1 MPSFFLKSLYELY
14 IIIDPR
20 IRYWKYITLNI
31 KHEREREREMLHVH
45 ALFVRTQFTFRQ
57 RRLSLGRCE
66 HKLDAPCPLH
76 ADHLLPTCNYGRFHR
91 TLKSVARSWQS
102 VCRSRVAC
110 RSRLVIAQILYPDVG
125 DLSKTLLRLWW
136 KFILKI
142 SIWLIDIAI
151 KRRMWNIYSGYVKS
165 WDLFATI
172 YIYIFARIWI
182 LVLLDF
188 SIIFR

>member
-1 MPSFFLKSLYELY
+1 MDARACFFINHYTNYILSL
-14 IIIDPR
+14 ICIQ
-20 IRYWKYITLNI
+20 YWKYITLNI

-102 VCRSRVAC
+102 VCRSRIAC
-110 RSRLVIAQILYPDVG
+110 RSQFVIVQILYPDVG
-125 DLSKTLLRLWW
+125 DLSKTLLRLW
-136 KFILKI
+136 
-142 SIWLIDIAI
+142 
-151 KRRMWNIYSGYVKS
+151 
-165 WDLFATI
+165 
-172 YIYIFARIWI
+172 
-182 LVLLDF
+182 
-188 SIIFR
+188 